1 MIHFNM
7 PRETLKYLG
16 GGAVIMGLWL
26 VAYIWG
32 IRLGAVQAQDA
43 HELQMAEC
51 RIELEHVRAQMVE
64 LQLKLTECAAVKAGQ
79 CALDCE
85 AISQERV
92 DRALKDFTE
101 VVCND

>member
-16 GGAVIMGLWL
+16 AGAVIMGIWL
-26 VAYIWG
+26 GAYVWG
-32 IRLGAVQAQDA
+32 IHLGAAQAQDA
-43 HELQMAEC
+43 HDLQIAEC
-51 RIELEHVRAQMVE
+51 RIELEHVQAQMVE

-101 VVCND
+101 VVCHD

>member
-1 MIHFNM
+1 MLHFNM
-7 PRETLKYLG
+7 PRETSKYLG
-16 GGAVIMGLWL
+16 GAAVIIGLWL
-26 VAYIWG
+26 AAYVYG
-32 IRLGAVQAQDA
+32 IHLGAAQAQDA
-43 HELQMAEC
+43 HDLQIAEC
-51 RIELEHVRAQMVE
+51 RIELEHVQAQLVE

-101 VVCND
+101 VVCHD

>member
-1 MIHFNM
+1 MIHVNI
-7 PRETLKYLG
+7 PKETLKYIG
-16 GGAVIMGLWL
+16 GGAVIMGAWL
-26 VAYIWG
+26 AAYVWG
-32 IRLGAVQAQDA
+32 IHLGAVQAQEA
-43 HELQMAEC
+43 HNLQMAEC
-51 RIELEHVRAQMVE
+51 RIELEHVQAQMVE

-92 DRALKDFTE
+92 DRALRDFTE

>member
-1 MIHFNM
+1 MIHVNIPKEIF
-7 PRETLKYLG
+7 KYLG
-16 GGAVIMGLWL
+16 AGAVIMGIWL
-26 VAYIWG
+26 GAYVWG
-32 IRLGAVQAQDA
+32 IHLGAAQAQDA
-43 HELQMAEC
+43 HNLQMAEC
-51 RIELEHVRAQMVE
+51 RIELEHVQAQMVE

>member
-1 MIHFNM
+1 MITFDM
-7 PRETLKYLG
+7 PKETLVYLG
-16 GGAVIMGLWL
+16 GGAVVLGIWL
-26 VAYIWG
+26 GAYVWG
-32 IRLGAVQAQDA
+32 IHLGAAQAQDA

-51 RIELEHVRAQMVE
+51 RIELEHVQAQLVE

-92 DRALKDFTE
+92 DRALKNFTE
-101 VVCND
+101 VVCHD

>member
-16 GGAVIMGLWL
+16 CGAVALGLWL
-26 VAYIWG
+26 AAYVWG
-32 IRLGAVQAQDA
+32 IHLGASQAQDA

-51 RIELEHVRAQMVE
+51 RIELEHVQAQLVD

-92 DRALKDFTE
+92 NRALKDFTE
-101 VVCND
+101 VVCHD